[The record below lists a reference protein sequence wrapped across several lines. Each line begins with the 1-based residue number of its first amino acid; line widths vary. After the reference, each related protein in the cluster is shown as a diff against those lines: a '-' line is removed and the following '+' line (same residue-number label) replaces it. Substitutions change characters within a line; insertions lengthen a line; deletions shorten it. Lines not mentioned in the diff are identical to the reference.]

1 MCFNGYFLTVR
12 LRAVALLLEN
22 TEGLF
27 YYRSI
32 SCSIENTGCSIE
44 NSVLFRILVV
54 LHLIET
60 ICWIF
65 NET

>member
-1 MCFNGYFLTVR
+1 MGCST
-12 LRAVALLLEN
+12 
-22 TEGLF
+22 
-27 YYRSI
+27 RSI
-32 SCSIENTGCSIE
+32 GCSTENTGCSIE